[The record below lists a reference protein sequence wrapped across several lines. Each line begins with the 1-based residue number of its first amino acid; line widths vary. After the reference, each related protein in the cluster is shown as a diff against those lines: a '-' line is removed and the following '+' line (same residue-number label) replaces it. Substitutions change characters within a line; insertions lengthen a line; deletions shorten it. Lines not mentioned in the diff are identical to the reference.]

1 MSGNHE
7 FPSEYFRT
15 LFRVDSQ
22 CPPWPACFAI
32 ITACQTTGSRWPDS
46 VNQLCDQR
54 LYNWLLGCGLQP
66 IRITGYSPDSGHAEP
81 GWTVA
86 LELGLCC
93 RLGHAFRQHA
103 VYWVQADDLRVVCCA
118 QPSQWRAVGSFRRRL
133 RTIGRCADTATNPA
147 PGWPTQ
153 FTVQ

>member
-1 MSGNHE
+1 
-7 FPSEYFRT
+7 
-15 LFRVDSQ
+15 
-22 CPPWPACFAI
+22 
-32 ITACQTTGSRWPDS
+32 
-46 VNQLCDQR
+46 
-54 LYNWLLGCGLQP
+54 
-66 IRITGYSPDSGHAEP
+66 
-81 GWTVA
+81 VA

-133 RTIGRCADTATNPA
+133 RTVGRCADTATNHA